1 LNHAHEALQREN
13 PMNEHSD
20 ERIQDAAM
28 ARIFE
33 HFSDEAPLEL
43 QVLKGHLIIEVQ
55 LRELFE
61 MQLAHPHALKG
72 SDAPKFDCHQIICL
86 VQAISPPTN
95 QEHWLWPALKTL
107 NSIRN
112 SLAHQLD
119 QKELASKVKS
129 LVKRVNQDVHAH
141 KTMFKSKALQGADQ
155 FFAAMLVMSGVLTK
169 LKAIVA
175 AEQRARQAD

>member
-1 LNHAHEALQREN
+1 MHTTEGDDEFQDPAL
-13 PMNEHSD
+13 
-20 ERIQDAAM
+20 

-61 MQLAHPHALKG
+61 LQLAHPLALKG
-72 SDAPKFDCHQIICL
+72 SEAPKFDCHQIICL
-86 VQAISPPTN
+86 VQAISPHTN

-119 QKELASKVKS
+119 QKDLVAKVKS
-129 LVKRVNQDVHAH
+129 LVKRVNSDVHAN
-141 KTMFKSKALQGADQ
+141 KAMFKSKGLAGADQ
-155 FFAAMLVMSGVLTK
+155 FYAAMLIMSGVLAK
-169 LKAIVA
+169 LKAVIA
-175 AEQRARQAD
+175 AEQK